1 MENINSVVADNLKR
15 FREERKL
22 SLEAMAKLSGVSKS
36 MLGQI
41 ERGEANP
48 TVSTVWKIA
57 NGLKISF
64 TDLMTRPEKDYE
76 VVDIKRVEPL
86 LEDGGLYRDFPVFP
100 FDAARRFEMLYIEI
114 DPGGHLEA
122 EPHPAGTQ
130 EFITAFSGELS
141 VSVNGETF
149 AITRGSSLRFKSDGP
164 HSYKNTGDEICRL
177 SMVIYYPG

>member
-57 NGLKISF
+57 NGLKVSF

-100 FDAARRFEMLYIEI
+100 FDAARRFEMLHIEI
-114 DPGGHLEA
+114 DPRRPPGPNRIRLA
-122 EPHPAGTQ
+122 RRNSSPPSPANS
-130 EFITAFSGELS
+130 ASPS
-141 VSVNGETF
+141 
-149 AITRGSSLRFKSDGP
+149 
-164 HSYKNTGDEICRL
+164 TGIPSPSRAAPPCASQIRRPPQL
-177 SMVIYYPG
+177 QKHR